1 MCRRFAEAS
10 SRVKDNH
17 KFNYMKKT
25 RRIGVAT
32 VVAALSLLAL
42 FASCVNEKYQL
53 SEDRINLEVTV
64 FQDGLSVPLGSTARI
79 MLKDLKDS
87 LLNLVEDK
95 SYLDY
100 FSVGEDGAYALGL
113 SGSMDLSDTMNNILA
128 AINVPDIE
136 VAEKFA
142 FNLNSVDVSS
152 LKVPASEYSYVEE
165 IGDMISAPD
174 FSFKGLGADFE
185 IAAGLY
191 EYALSDDVLQL
202 DFPKVDYEAVIG
214 LIAAGSE
221 IPSELLSDV
230 PVSVDQLLG
239 SSLVPGLNIYDEFGP
254 EDCHMS
260 FSLPLPEGISSVEDV
275 VLDEGAKIRVTVEL
289 INSIFTDGVITPYLD
304 LDIHEIF
311 HLTDEE
317 NEGHDPMT
325 MDHILADFV
334 LDAAGGEGAKV
345 VKEYSVKS
353 LVFSEDD
360 WSVEDGCLTLHKE
373 IDVRVLGSLGYE
385 GVKTTTRHLAAQI
398 GNKMKVKLHMEFVD
412 FRAADVRMTFDPVTV
427 EVPQETISFQHSF
440 ALPEQIGSI
449 DHIALSE
456 ESKILISVVPK
467 NVVPGLKMEL
477 ESLRLTLPE
486 GIEVEGA
493 HDGVLSYSEIDLS
506 QGYAMDIRIL
516 DITLPQPKDGKMEL
530 DKEVTVDAVVRVGG
544 TVSSADFPENE
555 EDDLMLDVAVK
566 ADLEIEDYSVTVTGY
581 EYPVDYSQE
590 FEFDVTGME
599 EFGTLTVLPAGN
611 PEILVDVVMPETGV
625 RIVADP
631 EDDLVISFPH
641 MLHFKDLPKE
651 YNYDK
656 AAGTITFK
664 GDIPSQVRLPLD
676 RLVLTPVKEDG
687 KYWAKGEFKV
697 SGGIAVAAGS
707 VSKADVDALTAPG
720 CAIGMTAIIPE
731 IRMETL
737 AMDKPYEKVIE
748 REFEVSLLSADVLP
762 SELAG
767 IERVEFEDVYFT
779 MELDASQL
787 PDLGPTRL
795 GLDFELKLPD
805 IMILES
811 DNLKDGNVLS
821 VKGDLDKDGM
831 IRLDPVK
838 VVGLNMSG
846 LDLDDPAQLKDTV
859 SINGKVVLDDI
870 SLDIDEWLGKTLE
883 VKVAA
888 GIKDIVISKLYGQV
902 DVGLPP
908 MNSSVDLTVVKDLL
922 VDDNIQVGGLENLL
936 SRFNLMAD
944 IKSNIG
950 IPMGGK
956 MVITPYF
963 AGEPD
968 QNAVWSAEVNLD
980 YTQSAADT
988 THTRLWLSPLEK
1000 SEDHYMP
1007 EGFEHIY
1014 FPFKDYVKSMPDSL
1028 KVFLDMGSD
1037 VSKVS
1042 VIEPTQKYLIDAA
1055 YAVNV
1060 PLEFGDG
1067 AYVTYRDTIPEIPEI
1082 VGQLLAYGDLLLTGQ
1097 VTALLPFE
1105 ISMKVNLLDSDG
1117 KRIQLD
1123 EASSAQQI
1131 IGCSPEGEP
1140 AVTDL
1145 QFGLKKKPG
1154 VEVKDVSA
1162 IELEFKV
1169 MTVSGVPLSDNCF
1182 IQASLQALVPDGVTV
1197 DAKELMNGGE

>member
-1 MCRRFAEAS
+1 
-10 SRVKDNH
+10 
-17 KFNYMKKT
+17 
-25 RRIGVAT
+25 
-32 VVAALSLLAL
+32 
-42 FASCVNEKYQL
+42 
-53 SEDRINLEVTV
+53 
-64 FQDGLSVPLGSTARI
+64 
-79 MLKDLKDS
+79 
-87 LLNLVEDK
+87 
-95 SYLDY
+95 
-100 FSVGEDGAYALGL
+100 
-113 SGSMDLSDTMNNILA
+113 
-128 AINVPDIE
+128 
-136 VAEKFA
+136 
-142 FNLNSVDVSS
+142 
-152 LKVPASEYSYVEE
+152 
-165 IGDMISAPD
+165 
-174 FSFKGLGADFE
+174 
-185 IAAGLY
+185 
-191 EYALSDDVLQL
+191 
-202 DFPKVDYEAVIG
+202 
-214 LIAAGSE
+214 
-221 IPSELLSDV
+221 
-230 PVSVDQLLG
+230 
-239 SSLVPGLNIYDEFGP
+239 
-254 EDCHMS
+254 
-260 FSLPLPEGISSVEDV
+260 
-275 VLDEGAKIRVTVEL
+275 
-289 INSIFTDGVITPYLD
+289 
-304 LDIHEIF
+304 
-311 HLTDEE
+311 
-317 NEGHDPMT
+317 
-325 MDHILADFV
+325 
-334 LDAAGGEGAKV
+334 
-345 VKEYSVKS
+345 
-353 LVFSEDD
+353 
-360 WSVEDGCLTLHKE
+360 
-373 IDVRVLGSLGYE
+373 
-385 GVKTTTRHLAAQI
+385 
-398 GNKMKVKLHMEFVD
+398 
-412 FRAADVRMTFDPVTV
+412 
-427 EVPQETISFQHSF
+427 
-440 ALPEQIGSI
+440 
-449 DHIALSE
+449 
-456 ESKILISVVPK
+456 
-467 NVVPGLKMEL
+467 
-477 ESLRLTLPE
+477 
-486 GIEVEGA
+486 
-493 HDGVLSYSEIDLS
+493 
-506 QGYAMDIRIL
+506 
-516 DITLPQPKDGKMEL
+516 
-530 DKEVTVDAVVRVGG
+530 
-544 TVSSADFPENE
+544 
-555 EDDLMLDVAVK
+555 
-566 ADLEIEDYSVTVTGY
+566 
-581 EYPVDYSQE
+581 
-590 FEFDVTGME
+590 ME

-631 EDDLVISFPH
+631 EDDLVISFPQ
-641 MLHFKDLPKE
+641 MLHFKELPQE

-687 KYWAKGEFKV
+687 KYWAKGELKV
-697 SGGIAVAAGS
+697 SGGVAVAAGS
-707 VSKADVDALTAPG
+707 VSKADVDVLTAPG

-748 REFEVSLLSADVLP
+748 REFEVPLLSADALP
-762 SELAG
+762 DELAG

-795 GLDFELKLPD
+795 SLDFELGLPD
-805 IMILES
+805 ILILDS
-811 DNLKDGNVLS
+811 DNMKEGNVLS
-821 VKGDLDKDGM
+821 VKGELDKEGM

-838 VVGLNMSG
+838 VVGLDMSG
-846 LDLDDPAQLKDTV
+846 LDLDDPDQLKDIV

-870 SLDIDEWLGKTLE
+870 ALDIDEWLGKTLE

-908 MNSSVDLTVVKDLL
+908 MNATVDLTAMKDHLN
-922 VDDNIQVGGLENLL
+922 VENMQIEGLENLL
-936 SRFNLMAD
+936 SRFNVMAD

-956 MVITPYF
+956 VVMTPYI

-968 QNAVWSAEVNLD
+968 QSAVWSAEVNLD

-988 THTRLWLSPLEK
+988 THTRLWLSSLEK
-1000 SEDHYMP
+1000 TEDYYMP

-1014 FPFKDYVKSMPDSL
+1014 FPFKDYVKAMPDSL
-1028 KVFLDMGSD
+1028 KVHLEMGSD
-1037 VSKVS
+1037 VSRTS
-1042 VIEPTQKYLIDAA
+1042 VIEPTQKYLIDAS

-1067 AYVTYRDTIPEIPEI
+1067 ASVTYRDTIPEIPEI

-1117 KRIQLD
+1117 KLIQLD